1 MGGRKETKGTMRSK
15 EIKSERNNKRT
26 KRMKETMRGGKETN
40 EDESHNGRTKS
51 NERNKRRMKR
61 NERNNRRTKGNEKNN
76 GRAIGNE
83 ETMEDQKGTKEIE
96 TMENK

>member
-1 MGGRKETKGTMRSK
+1 
-15 EIKSERNNKRT
+15 
-26 KRMKETMRGGKETN
+26 
-40 EDESHNGRTKS
+40 
-51 NERNKRRMKR
+51 MKR

-83 ETMEDQKGTKEIE
+83 ETMEDQKGTKEKE

>member
-1 MGGRKETKGTMRSK
+1 
-15 EIKSERNNKRT
+15 
-26 KRMKETMRGGKETN
+26 
-40 EDESHNGRTKS
+40 
-51 NERNKRRMKR
+51 MKR
-61 NERNNRRTKGNEKNN
+61 NERNNRRTKGNGKNN